1 MKILIL
7 KFRNIGDVLLITPLL
22 RNLKLQ
28 YPNSQI
34 DVGVNKGTES
44 MLTLNE
50 NVNNIITYNR
60 EKIKSLSIF
69 KKLWSEVK
77 FSFSFRK
84 KQYDIVINLTAGDR
98 GTQIVWLTSAPVRVG
113 YFNNKRIFKN
123 TFTHYLPKQEFRHT
137 LETNLDPLRALNIP
151 IKNKKVEIF
160 WSKED
165 DQIIDSYV
173 QGVDKDFIHIH
184 PVSRW
189 LFKCIA
195 NTTMA
200 QIIDYCELELNLKVV
215 ITAAPEKDEI
225 NKVSSILDLCKSKP
239 INLSGKL
246 TLKQTAALNKK
257 SKFFIGIDTAIMH
270 ISAANNIPVFA
281 FFGPSGTDH
290 WGPWDNNLMQSS
302 YVNRNGFQIMGK
314 HRVFS
319 ENRSCQPCGQ
329 DGCNGT
335 KVSDCLMSLDFDIIK
350 KNIREMLGEQG
361 N

>member
-1 MKILIL
+1 
-7 KFRNIGDVLLITPLL
+7 L

-98 GTQIVWLTSAPVRVG
+98 GTQIAWLTSAPVRVG

-137 LETNLDPLRALNIP
+137 LETNLDPLRVLNLP

-160 WSKED
+160 WNKKDE
-165 DQIIDSYV
+165 QIIDSYI

-195 NTTMA
+195 DITMA

-215 ITAAPEKDEI
+215 ITAAPIQKELD
-225 NKVSSILDLCKSKP
+225 KVGSILNLCKSTP
-239 INLSGKL
+239 MNLSGQL
-246 TLKQTAALNKK
+246 TLKQTAAFNKK
-257 SKFFIGIDTAIMH
+257 AKLFIGVDTAIMH
-270 ISAANNIPVFA
+270 ISAANDIPVFA

-290 WGPWDNNLMQSS
+290 WGPWDNSMVESG
-302 YVNRNGFQIMGK
+302 YIKRNGFQVMGI
-314 HRVFS
+314 HRVLAES
-319 ENRSCQPCGQ
+319 RKCQPCGK

-335 KVSDCLMSLDFDIIK
+335 KISDCLMSLDIGFIK
-350 KNIREMLGEQG
+350 NNINEMLNG
-361 N
+361 